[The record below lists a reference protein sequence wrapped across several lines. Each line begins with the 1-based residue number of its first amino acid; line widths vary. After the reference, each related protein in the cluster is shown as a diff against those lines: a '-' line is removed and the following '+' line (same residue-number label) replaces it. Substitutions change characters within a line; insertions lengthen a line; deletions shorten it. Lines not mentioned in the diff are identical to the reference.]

1 MLKIAPDGYPFIF
14 IFAIITVLV
23 YIFARPWI
31 AVLTLIITL
40 FMVLFFRDPER
51 TTPGDKGIFVSPA
64 DGKVIL
70 IKDVYEKDYLK
81 SDSKEISI
89 FMSIFDVHVNRSPCD
104 GTVNLVRHFPGQF
117 LAAHKDAASIK
128 NENTIMVLEGNDGR
142 ILVRQVAGL
151 LARRIVCKVKP
162 GNVLRRG
169 ERYGMIKFGS
179 RLDVYFPKDTE
190 IKVKLG
196 EKVKAG
202 ETVIG
207 IRSELTGV
215 LRPDSLSSWL
225 VQDLSLGRIPD
236 KLE

>member
-1 MLKIAPDGYPFIF
+1 MLKITPDGYPFII
-14 IFAIITVLV
+14 IFAIITVFV
-23 YIFARPWI
+23 YVFGKLWI
-31 AVLTLIITL
+31 AVLPLIITL

-51 TTPGDKGIFVSPA
+51 TTPGDKGVFVSPA

-89 FMSIFDVHVNRSPCD
+89 FMSIFDVHVNRAPCD
-104 GTVNLVRHFPGQF
+104 GSVNLVQHFPGQF
-117 LAAHKDAASIK
+117 LPAHKDAASIK
-128 NENTIMVLEGNDGR
+128 NENTIMVLEGNDGK

-151 LARRIVCKVKP
+151 LARRIVCKVKA
-162 GNVLRRG
+162 GDVLRRG

-179 RLDVYFPKDTE
+179 RLDVYLPKDAE

-207 IRSELTGV
+207 
-215 LRPDSLSSWL
+215 LR
-225 VQDLSLGRIPD
+225 
-236 KLE
+236 EAN

>member
-1 MLKIAPDGYPFIF
+1 MLKIAPDGYPFII

-23 YIFARPWI
+23 YVFGKLWI
-31 AVLTLIITL
+31 AVLPLIITL

-51 TTPGDKGIFVSPA
+51 TTPGDKGVFVSPA

-89 FMSIFDVHVNRSPCD
+89 FMSVFDVHVNRAPCD
-104 GTVNLVRHFPGQF
+104 GSVNLVQHFPGQF
-117 LAAHKDAASIK
+117 LPAHKDAASIK
-128 NENTIMVLEGNDGR
+128 NENTIMVLEGNDGK

-151 LARRIVCKVKP
+151 LARRIVCKVKA
-162 GNVLRRG
+162 GDVLRRG

-179 RLDVYFPKDTE
+179 RLDVYLPKDAE

-207 IRSELTGV
+207 
-215 LRPDSLSSWL
+215 LR
-225 VQDLSLGRIPD
+225 
-236 KLE
+236 EAN

>member
-1 MLKIAPDGYPFIF
+1 MLKLAPDGYPFII

-23 YIFARPWI
+23 YIFGKPWI

-51 TTPGDKGIFVSPA
+51 TTPGDKGVFVSPA

-89 FMSIFDVHVNRSPCD
+89 FMSIFDVHVNRAPCD
-104 GTVNLVRHFPGQF
+104 GTVNLVQHFPGQF

-151 LARRIVCKVKP
+151 LARRIVCKVKA
-162 GNVLRRG
+162 GDVLRCG

-179 RLDVYFPKDTE
+179 RLDVYLPKDAE
-190 IKVKLG
+190 IKVTLG
-196 EKVKAG
+196 DKVKAG
-202 ETVIG
+202 ETVLG
-207 IRSELTGV
+207 IFRN
-215 LRPDSLSSWL
+215 
-225 VQDLSLGRIPD
+225 
-236 KLE
+236 